1 MYSQI
6 YFIFYENFITLEN
19 SLKLK
24 GNKKSQREE
33 LDSILFLFEKILQFL
48 PERIFF
54 RWHYQSIGSTLK
66 KLLRTGNSIKVFILG
81 ECAMAFCITLK
92 FIVPQSDKSRPF

>member
-54 RWHYQSIGSTLK
+54 RWHYQSIDIPHLRPKPVYLTTTRDDENIYSTK
-66 KLLRTGNSIKVFILG
+66 IPYMAARVVFI
-81 ECAMAFCITLK
+81 K
-92 FIVPQSDKSRPF
+92 